1 MHWGGH
7 VPKSAFETKK
17 CTNAKPKINSDL
29 LLYKQIN
36 TSNLVVVSEKT
47 IK

>member
-1 MHWGGH
+1 MSQNL
-7 VPKSAFETKK
+7 PLKLKI
-17 CTNAKPKINSDL
+17 CTSAKPKINSDL

-36 TSNLVVVSEKT
+36 TSNLVVVLEKT